1 MNNDTLYRETHRPQF
16 HFTAREHWINDPN
29 GLVYFDG
36 EYHLYFQ
43 HTPGSMVHGRTTWG
57 HAVSTDLVRW
67 KQLHTT
73 ALDVDE
79 TGWMWSGSAA
89 VDHDNTGGFQ
99 EGDAPP
105 LIAFYTAG
113 GERMFPG
120 KRCIQCIAFSNDR
133 GRTWT
138 KYAGNPVIGHIRAEN
153 RDPKVVWHG
162 PTARWIMTLFMDDND
177 YALFSS
183 PDLKSWTHLQDLTL
197 PGVSE
202 CPDFFE
208 LPVDGDPS
216 NTRWVFWGASGGYLL
231 GRFDGGTFTPE
242 TDVLQAERGAN
253 GYAAQTWSDVPAE
266 DGRRVQISWMRNGRY
281 PAMPFNQQMTFP
293 VELTLRTLPEG
304 IRLCREPVAEIE
316 TLHERTRTWP
326 AGDIAEMAAA
336 RFRQRFDS
344 GEIVSYAVTDLRAA
358 ESRLV
363 LAGEGDLFDVRM
375 EIEVDASDNRGADA
389 KRSAGEE
396 KVGGSDNTGA
406 DDENGGDNTGAD
418 DENGGGGEPAGARGF
433 TVEVRGHP
441 VKYDADRQT
450 LSCFGRTA
458 DLRTIDGRVSLQLLV
473 DRTSLEIFGNRG
485 EVSMSCCFL
494 PAAADQSLALKAD
507 GGRARIASLTVHELG
522 SAWETG

>member
-1 MNNDTLYRETHRPQF
+1 MTRDTLYREALRPQF
-16 HFTAREHWINDPN
+16 HFTAKQHWINDPN

-43 HTPGSMVHGRTTWG
+43 HTLGSMVHGRTTWG
-57 HAVSTDLVRW
+57 HAVSTDLVHW
-67 KQLHTT
+67 EQLHAA

-89 VDHDNTGGFQ
+89 VDHGNTGGFQ
-99 EGDAPP
+99 DGDAPP

-113 GERMFPG
+113 GERVFPG
-120 KRCIQCIAFSNDR
+120 KQCIQCIAHSNDH

-153 RDPKVVWHG
+153 RDPKVVWHA

-183 PDLKSWTHLQDLTL
+183 PDLKSWSHLQDLTL

-231 GRFDGGTFTPE
+231 GRFDGRIYAPE
-242 TDVLQAERGAN
+242 TDVQQAEQGAN
-253 GYAAQTWSDVPAE
+253 GYAAQTWSDVPAD
-266 DGRRVQISWMRNGRY
+266 DGRRIQISWMRGGRY
-281 PAMPFNQQMTFP
+281 PAMPFNQQMSFP

-304 IRLCREPVAEIE
+304 IRLCRIPVREIE
-316 TLHERTRTWP
+316 LLHTGTRTWP
-326 AGDIAEMAAA
+326 AGDLAAMAAEQ
-336 RFRQRFDS
+336 FQQRFES
-344 GEIVSYAVTDLRAA
+344 GEISDYAVTDLREA

-363 LAGEGDLFDVRM
+363 LADEGDLYDVRM
-375 EIEVDASDNRGADA
+375 VIEV
-389 KRSAGEE
+389 
-396 KVGGSDNTGA
+396 
-406 DDENGGDNTGAD
+406 
-418 DENGGGGEPAGARGF
+418 GGGVSGF
-433 TVEVRGHP
+433 TIEVQGHSVE
-441 VKYDADRQT
+441 YDAEAQT
-450 LSCFGRTA
+450 LSCMGKNA
-458 DLRTIDGRVSLQLLV
+458 ALRTIDGRVSLHLLI
-473 DRTSLEIFGNRG
+473 DRTSLEIFGNQG
-485 EVSMSCCFL
+485 EVSMSFCFL
-494 PAAADQSLALKAD
+494 PAAANHRLAVKTH
-507 GGRARIASLTVHELG
+507 GGSVHGGVRIVSIVVHELR

>member
-1 MNNDTLYRETHRPQF
+1 MTNDTLYREIHRPQF

-57 HAVSTDLVRW
+57 HAVSTDLVHW
-67 KQLHTT
+67 KQLHTA
-73 ALDVDE
+73 ALDVDD

-89 VDHDNTGGFQ
+89 VDHGNTGGFRDG
-99 EGDAPP
+99 EEPP

-120 KRCIQCIAFSNDR
+120 RRCIQCIAYSNDR

-153 RDPKVVWHG
+153 RDPKVVWHA
-162 PTARWIMTLFMDDND
+162 PTARWVMTLFMDDND
-177 YALFSS
+177 YALFAS

-216 NTRWVFWGASGGYLL
+216 KTRWVFWGASGGYLL
-231 GRFDGGTFTPE
+231 GRFDGRTYTPE
-242 TDVLQAERGAN
+242 TDVLQAEQGAN

-281 PAMPFNQQMTFP
+281 PAMPFNQQMSFP

-316 TLHERTRTWP
+316 TLHDGTRTWP
-326 AGDIAEMAAA
+326 AGDLAEMAAA
-336 RFRQRFDS
+336 RFHQRFES
-344 GEIVSYAVTDLRAA
+344 GEINSYAVTDLREA
-358 ESRLV
+358 ERRLV

-375 EIEVDASDNRGADA
+375 EIEVGD
-389 KRSAGEE
+389 
-396 KVGGSDNTGA
+396 GGDKSG
-406 DDENGGDNTGAD
+406 ENGETGGCD
-418 DENGGGGEPAGARGF
+418 ETGCDEENGDDTASVGAGGF
-433 TVEVRGHP
+433 TIEVRGHALA
-441 VKYDADRQT
+441 YDGDRET
-450 LSCFGRTA
+450 LSCFGKTTA
-458 DLRTIDGRVSLQLLV
+458 LRAINGRVSLQLLV

-485 EVSMSCCFL
+485 EVSMSFCFL
-494 PAAADQSLALKAD
+494 PAVADQSLALKAD
-507 GGRARIASLTVHELG
+507 AGRARIASLTVHELK

>member
-1 MNNDTLYRETHRPQF
+1 MTNDTLYRETLRPQF
-16 HFTAREHWINDPN
+16 HFTAQKHWINDPN
-29 GLVYFDG
+29 GLVYHDG

-57 HAVSTDLVRW
+57 HAVSTDLVHW
-67 KQLHTT
+67 KQLHTA

-89 VDHDNTGGFQ
+89 VDHHDTGGFQ

-113 GERMFPG
+113 GERVFPG

-162 PTARWIMTLFMDDND
+162 PNARWIMTLFMDGND
-177 YALFSS
+177 YALFAS

-216 NTRWVFWGASGGYLL
+216 DTRWVFWGASGGYLL
-231 GRFDGGTFTPE
+231 GRFDGQTYEPE
-242 TDVLQAERGAN
+242 TDVLQAEQGAN
-253 GYAAQTWSDVPAE
+253 GYAAQTWSDIPAE
-266 DGRRVQISWMRNGRY
+266 NGRRIQISWMRGGRY
-281 PAMPFNQQMTFP
+281 PAMPFNQQMSFP
-293 VELTLRTLPEG
+293 VELTLRTLPDG
-304 IRLCREPVAEIE
+304 IRLCREPVREIE
-316 TLHERTRTWP
+316 LLHDGTRDWP
-326 AGDIAEMAAA
+326 AGDLEDMASEQFHR
-336 RFRQRFDS
+336 RFES
-344 GEIVSYAVTDLRAA
+344 GEISSYAVTDLREA

-363 LAGEGDLFDVRM
+363 LADAGDLFDVRM
-375 EIEVDASDNRGADA
+375 EIEV
-389 KRSAGEE
+389 
-396 KVGGSDNTGA
+396 
-406 DDENGGDNTGAD
+406 GD
-418 DENGGGGEPAGARGF
+418 GGGFTIEVQGHSVVYDGEA
-433 TVEVRGHP
+433 
-441 VKYDADRQT
+441 QT
-450 LSCFGRTA
+450 LSCLGKTA
-458 DLRTIDGRVSLQLLV
+458 ALRAVDGRVSLQLLI
-473 DRTSLEIFGNRG
+473 DRTSLEIFGNQG

-494 PAAADQSLALKAD
+494 PAAANHRLALKAD
-507 GGRARIASLTVHELG
+507 DGRAHGGVRIVSLVVHELR

>member
-1 MNNDTLYRETHRPQF
+1 MTIR
-16 HFTAREHWINDPN
+16 A
-29 GLVYFDG
+29 
-36 EYHLYFQ
+36 
-43 HTPGSMVHGRTTWG
+43 GSRRGTR
-57 HAVSTDLVRW
+57 
-67 KQLHTT
+67 
-73 ALDVDE
+73 
-79 TGWMWSGSAA
+79 
-89 VDHDNTGGFQ
+89 
-99 EGDAPP
+99 PP

-162 PTARWIMTLFMDDND
+162 PTARWIMTLFMDGND

-183 PDLKSWTHLQDLTL
+183 PDLKSWTHQQDLTL

-231 GRFDGGTFTPE
+231 GRFDGRTFTPE
-242 TDVLQAERGAN
+242 TDVLQAEQGAN
-253 GYAAQTWSDVPAE
+253 GYAAQTWSDVPAG

-316 TLHERTRTWP
+316 TLHERTRAWP
-326 AGDIAEMAAA
+326 AGDIADMAAA

-375 EIEVDASDNRGADA
+375 EIEVDASDNRGADE
-389 KRSAGEE
+389 KRSADEE

-406 DDENGGDNTGAD
+406 DDENGGSGDNTGAD
-418 DENGGGGEPAGARGF
+418 DENGGGEPAGAGGF

-450 LSCFGRTA
+450 LSCMGRTA
-458 DLRTIDGRVSLQLLV
+458 DLRSIDGRVSLQLLV
-473 DRTSLEIFGNRG
+473 DRTSLEIFGNKG

-494 PAAADQSLALKAD
+494 PAAADQSLALRAD
-507 GGRARIASLTVHELG
+507 EGGRARIVSLTVHELR

>member
-1 MNNDTLYRETHRPQF
+1 MTNDTLYRETLRPQF
-16 HFTAREHWINDPN
+16 HFTAQKHWINDPN
-29 GLVYFDG
+29 GLVYHDG

-57 HAVSTDLVRW
+57 HAVSTDLVHW
-67 KQLHTT
+67 KQLHTA

-89 VDHDNTGGFQ
+89 VDHHDTGGFQ

-113 GERMFPG
+113 GERVFPG
-120 KRCIQCIAFSNDR
+120 KRCIQCIAHSNDR

-162 PTARWIMTLFMDDND
+162 PTARWIMTLFMDGND
-177 YALFSS
+177 YALFAS

-216 NTRWVFWGASGGYLL
+216 DTRWVFWGASGGYLL
-231 GRFDGGTFTPE
+231 GDFDGRTFSPE
-242 TDVLQAERGAN
+242 TDVLQAEQGAN
-253 GYAAQTWSDVPAE
+253 GYAAQTWSDIPAE
-266 DGRRVQISWMRNGRY
+266 NGRCIQISWMRGGRY
-281 PAMPFNQQMTFP
+281 PAMPFNQQMSFP
-293 VELTLRTLPEG
+293 VELTLRTLPDG
-304 IRLCREPVAEIE
+304 IRLCREPVREIE
-316 TLHERTRTWP
+316 LLHDGTRDWP
-326 AGDIAEMAAA
+326 AGDLAEMASEQFHR
-336 RFRQRFDS
+336 RFES
-344 GEIVSYAVTDLRAA
+344 GEISSYAVTDLREA

-363 LAGEGDLFDVRM
+363 LADAGDLFDVRM
-375 EIEVDASDNRGADA
+375 EIEVGD
-389 KRSAGEE
+389 
-396 KVGGSDNTGA
+396 GS
-406 DDENGGDNTGAD
+406 
-418 DENGGGGEPAGARGF
+418 GF
-433 TVEVRGHP
+433 TIEVQGHS
-441 VKYDADRQT
+441 VKFDADRQT
-450 LSCFGRTA
+450 LSCLGKTA
-458 DLRTIDGRVSLQLLV
+458 ELRTIDGRVSLQLLI
-473 DRTSLEIFGNRG
+473 DRTSLEIFGNQG

-494 PAAADQSLALKAD
+494 PAAANHRLALKAD
-507 GGRARIASLTVHELG
+507 DGRAHGGVRIVSLVVHELR

>member
-1 MNNDTLYRETHRPQF
+1 MTDDLLYRETHRPQF
-16 HFTAREHWINDPN
+16 HFTAMRHWINDPN
-29 GLVYFDG
+29 GLVYYDG

-57 HAVSTDLVRW
+57 HAVSTDLVHW
-67 KQLHTT
+67 KQLHTA

-89 VDHDNTGGFQ
+89 VDHENTGGFRD
-99 EGDAPP
+99 GDDPP
-105 LIAFYTAG
+105 MIAFYTAG

-120 KRCIQCIAFSNDR
+120 KRCIQCIAFSIDR

-138 KYAGNPVIGHIRAEN
+138 KYEGNPVIGHLRAEN
-153 RDPKVVWHG
+153 RDPKVVWHE

-183 PDLKSWTHLQDLTL
+183 PDLKSWTRLQDLTL

-231 GRFDGGTFTPE
+231 GRFDGRTYTPE
-242 TDVLQAERGAN
+242 TEVLQAEMGAN
-253 GYAAQTWSDVPAE
+253 GYAAQTWSDIPAE
-266 DGRRVQISWMRNGRY
+266 DGRRIQISWMRNGRY

-304 IRLCREPVAEIE
+304 IRLCREPVGEIE
-316 TLHERTRTWP
+316 LLHAETQTWP
-326 AGDIAEMAAA
+326 SGDLAEMAAA
-336 RFRQRFDS
+336 QFHQRFGS
-344 GEIVSYAVTDLRAA
+344 GEINSYAVTNLRAA

-375 EIEVDASDNRGADA
+375 EIEVDGSGDKRGVDDEPGDGSGDGSGD
-389 KRSAGEE
+389 KRGVDDKIGGDSVSAGA
-396 KVGGSDNTGA
+396 S
-406 DDENGGDNTGAD
+406 
-418 DENGGGGEPAGARGF
+418 GF
-433 TVEVRGHP
+433 TIEVRGHP
-441 VKYDADRQT
+441 LEYDADRQT
-450 LSCFGRTA
+450 LSCMGRTA

-473 DRTSLEIFGNRG
+473 DRTSLEIFGNGG
-485 EVSMSCCFL
+485 ELSMSFCFL
-494 PAAADQSLALKAD
+494 PPAADQSLSLRVDEAGVRIISLNVHYLK
-507 GGRARIASLTVHELG
+507 
-522 SAWETG
+522 SAWESG